1 MVCKKVLVLGGA
13 GFIGSNIIEN
23 LIKKKKYKITATF
36 FKKKPTIRCRNL
48 NYQKVNLLNHRNF
61 KKI

>member
-1 MVCKKVLVLGGA
+1 MVFKKVLVLGGA

-36 FKKKPTIRCRNL
+36 FKKKT
-48 NYQKVNLLNHRNF
+48 NYKMQKSKLSKSKSL
-61 KKI
+61 KS